1 MKKLIFALVIGSLF
15 FTACQDDEETSV
27 DAKNYYQ
34 AYELEYNAAENE
46 TIARAFFKKKD
57 PEGEFLELT
66 NGAEIRVNE
75 TLLSRDTES
84 SAAYYTSFNGLVD
97 TNYFE
102 YADKNGTVYTNE
114 FYLSDVT
121 PIGFTPNTGPFNVF
135 SSYDV
140 EWDGPPVREN
150 EAVYFQIGY
159 EGGGVQTIKIDKVG
173 ENSIDLEDKVLM
185 EVGRGDAQ
193 MVIYR
198 VIQQTLEDTNE
209 AGGRIQMLYS
219 SGLVPVTIE

>member
-1 MKKLIFALVIGSLF
+1 MKKLIFAISFGLLF
-15 FTACQDDEETSV
+15 VTACQDDEETSV
-27 DAKNYYQ
+27 GAKNYYQ

-57 PEGEFLELT
+57 PQGEFLELT
-66 NGAEIRVNE
+66 NGAEIRVNG
-75 TLLSRDTES
+75 TILSRDTES

-97 TNYFE
+97 STTYE
-102 YADKNGTVYTNE
+102 YADKNGNVYTNE
-114 FYLSDVT
+114 FYLSEVD
-121 PIGFTPNTGPFNVF
+121 PIGFTPGTGPFNMF

-150 EAVYFQIGY
+150 ETVYFQIGY
-159 EGGGVQTIKIDKVG
+159 EGGRVKTIKIDKVG
-173 ENSIDLEDKVLM
+173 TDFIDLEDKILM
-185 EVGRGDAQ
+185 EVGRGNAQ

-198 VIQQTLEDTNE
+198 VIQHPLEDTNE
-209 AGGRIQMLYS
+209 AGGRIQLLYS